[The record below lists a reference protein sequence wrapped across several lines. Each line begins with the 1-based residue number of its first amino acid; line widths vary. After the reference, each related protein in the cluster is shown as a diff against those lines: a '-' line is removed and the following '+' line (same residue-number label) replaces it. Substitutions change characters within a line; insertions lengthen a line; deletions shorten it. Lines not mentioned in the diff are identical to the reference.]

1 MKQSIAAAILVT
13 LLIGVVA
20 TAVVLTQVPSECD
33 WQPFPPDR
41 YDALSLCKAGPGFFE
56 QLGIIVLG
64 IVWPFQVTQLAE
76 IFFKKPLDIRTSTH
90 YINNITTATKEL
102 S

>member
-13 LLIGVVA
+13 LIAGAVA
-20 TAVVLTQVPSECD
+20 TAVVLTRLPAECD

-41 YDALSLCKAGPGFFE
+41 YESLPQC
-56 QLGIIVLG
+56 
-64 IVWPFQVTQLAE
+64 FQHHCVIEKVTQQAE
-76 IFFKKPLDIRTSTH
+76 IFFKKPLDIQTPTH